1 MTQRQRRKARVPDR
15 TATAALLA
23 LSRTALDSAAQG
35 ICVYDADYRVVLF
48 NRRYVEMFNMSADVI
63 RPGLTYRQVLEHSA
77 SCGNFAPEAI
87 DGILAER
94 YAMIAA
100 GVPFSTQQVMPS
112 GLILTLDV
120 RPLPDGAWV

>member
-1 MTQRQRRKARVPDR
+1 MTTRRTRKARACKGVAAD
-15 TATAALLA
+15 ALLA
-23 LSRTALDSAAQG
+23 LSRGALDSVAQAV
-35 ICVYDADYRVVLF
+35 CVYDADYRVVLF